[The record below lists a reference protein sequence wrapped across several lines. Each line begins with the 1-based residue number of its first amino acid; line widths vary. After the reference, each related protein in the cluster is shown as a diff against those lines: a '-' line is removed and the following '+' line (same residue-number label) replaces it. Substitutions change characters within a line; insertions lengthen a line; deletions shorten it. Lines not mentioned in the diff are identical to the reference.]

1 IIFILTDHP
10 RPAATLCPYTTLFR
24 SFGSSEECVLT
35 DSSGEYALPGLP
47 EGEHKVFFF
56 VPSTNNNT
64 LNYLNQY
71 YNNKASFEEAD
82 PVTLA
87 GGETKANINAALKA
101 GGQISGKVTDS
112 VSKVGRAYV

>member
-82 PVTLA
+82 PVRLDDDTSKLHTNA
-87 GGETKANINAALKA
+87 PLKGGR
-101 GGQISGKVTDS
+101 QIRGK
-112 VSKVGRAYV
+112 